1 MRKRQQYRGFL
12 LADSLMALAVVV
24 ILTMT
29 LTVAATRQQRAS
41 AHLADS
47 RATMRLA
54 EATILAMQ
62 TGQPLPPAPEG
73 MTISVRRAAASQAP
87 PGGCTWAIISVAHGA
102 HTTELI
108 GLVRAGSLKGD
119 SP

>member
-1 MRKRQQYRGFL
+1 MRKRQLNRGFL
-12 LADSLMALAVVV
+12 MADALIALAVVV

-41 AHLADS
+41 SHLADS

-62 TGQPLPPAPEG
+62 TEQSPPPAPEG
-73 MTISVRRAAASQAP
+73 MTIRMRRATVGQQP
-87 PGGCTWAIISVAHGA
+87 PGGCIWAIISVARGA
-102 HTTELI
+102 HRAELI
-108 GLVRAGSLKGD
+108 GLVRADAVKGD